1 MEKLKGRPIFNP
13 ADFRAYLAERRG
25 VKTSEIAS
33 PEDVIFTYDQRIFQ
47 SAIAQTAASP
57 VGWYIYSGNSY
68 LGAIGGKPVGV
79 IHALIG
85 AAAAAMNLEELIS
98 YGAKRVYE
106 LGLAGAIDTKLGP
119 GDLVV
124 LRGAFSDEGTS
135 RHYFRGSERFGSS
148 RALTKLA
155 SESLRAKDLEYELG
169 DAWTTDAPYRETV
182 AKVARFRRKGARVV
196 NMESSAIFAVASY
209 RRIEAASVQIVSDVV
224 SERKWSPAFHK
235 DIVNVRREEALSAIL
250 QSIGV

>member
-1 MEKLKGRPIFNP
+1 LEKLKGRPIFNP
-13 ADFRAYLAERRG
+13 ADFRSYLADRKG

-33 PEDVIFTYDQRIFQ
+33 PEDIIFTYDSKIFQ

-57 VGWYIYSGNSY
+57 VGWYIYRDRSY

-98 YGAKRVYE
+98 YGAQRIYE
-106 LGLAGAIDTKLGP
+106 LGLAGAIDARLEP

-124 LRGAFSDEGTS
+124 LQGAFSDEGTS
-135 RHYFRGSERFGSS
+135 KHYFSAGERFRSS
-148 RALTKLA
+148 RPLTKRVT
-155 SESLRAKDLEYELG
+155 ESLRARNLEYKFG

-182 AKVARFRRKGARVV
+182 EKMVRFRRKGARVV
-196 NMESSAIFAVASY
+196 NMESSAVFAVASY
-209 RRIEAASVQIVSDVV
+209 RGIEAASVQIVSDVV
-224 SERKWSPAFHK
+224 SEKKWVPAFHK
-235 DIVNVRREEALSAIL
+235 DLVNARRDEALAAVL
-250 QSIGV
+250 QLIKG